1 MNTRGLAS
9 KYSDDRQYQKINF
22 TVNPKVVIEV
32 QTKER
37 DNVYKVN
44 EKILKLF
51 DEDTFQST
59 KCILR
64 EDWETVNVYPGD
76 LAYLTGK
83 CNYSNYHFN
92 IL

>member
-1 MNTRGLAS
+1 MSTTGLES
-9 KYSDDRQYQKINF
+9 KCTDNRQNQKIDF
-22 TVNPKVVIEV
+22 TVKPQVVIEV

-37 DNVYKVN
+37 SDFYKVN

-64 EDWETVNVYPGD
+64 EDWEGVNVHPGD
-76 LAYLTGK
+76 LAYVTG
-83 CNYSNYHFN
+83 
-92 IL
+92 